1 MAGRLVLVATPIG
14 NLEDLSDRAR
24 RELRDA
30 DVWLVEDTRVS
41 GRLQTILGVKKPMR
55 VLNDHTGPAKLK
67 EYADLVSNGS
77 AVAVVSD
84 AGTPVVSDPG
94 SELVDACL
102 TQGLEVDAVP
112 GPSAVGVA
120 LCLSGFF
127 AQRYAFLGFVS
138 RKASQAEAVLQP
150 FQDSAMTLVLFE
162 SPHRIVQTLEAC
174 HQALGERKYALCREL
189 TKMHQQVWR
198 GRLPEV
204 PTDSEVPRKGEVTI
218 VIEGHRRNRQL
229 DRPEGV

>member
-1 MAGRLVLVATPIG
+1 LPGRLVLVATPIG
-14 NLEDLSDRAR
+14 NLEDFSDRAR
-24 RELRDA
+24 RELRGA

-41 GRLQTILGVKKPMR
+41 GRLQALLDVKKPMR
-55 VLNDHTGPAKLK
+55 VLNDHTGPAKIK
-67 EYADLVSNGS
+67 EYVDLVSGGS
-77 AVAVVSD
+77 KVAVVSD

-102 TQGLEVDAVP
+102 NEGLEVDSIP
-112 GPSAVGVA
+112 GPSAVGAA
-120 LCLSGFF
+120 LCLSGYF

-138 RKASQAEAVLQP
+138 RKASQADEVLRP

-174 HQALGERKYALCREL
+174 HRALGERNYAVCREL

-198 GRLPEV
+198 GRLPV
-204 PTDSEVPRKGEVTI
+204 FPTESEVLRKGEVTI
-218 VIEGHRRNRQL
+218 VVEGHRRNRQL